1 MNDNQNKTALIT
13 GASSGIGLELTRCFA
28 RDGHKVIMVAHY
40 EDKLEASVQQIKSEF
55 PSVQVESIS
64 CDLSKDGA
72 ADQLYYQVRQLGQ
85 PIEYLVNN
93 AGFGERG
100 AFLDTDLDKEK
111 AIIHLNVISLV
122 ALTKY
127 FAREMADRGSGK
139 ILQVGSV
146 ESFIPHP
153 LLSVYAATKAFVLS
167 FTEALQNELKDSGI
181 SMTILCPPPTDTNFF
196 EVANMENTKIAN
208 SSQVQSA
215 VEVAEAGYE
224 GLMKGDARVLPTFVA
239 KMYAAQGIT
248 LPDAFNAA
256 MTKKQLENVE
266 KPETSS

>member
-1 MNDNQNKTALIT
+1 MNDNQKHTALIT
-13 GASSGIGLELTRCFA
+13 GASSGIGYELTRCFA
-28 RDGHKVIMVAHY
+28 RDGHNVIMTAHF
-40 EDKLEASVQQIKSEF
+40 EDKLQEAVQRIKAEF
-55 PSVQVESIS
+55 PDIQVESIA

-72 ADQLYYQVRQLGQ
+72 ADQLYYQVRQTGL
-85 PIEYLVNN
+85 PINFLVNN

-100 AFLDTDLDKEK
+100 SFLETDLAKEV
-111 AIIHLNVISLV
+111 AIIHLNIIALV
-122 ALTKY
+122 SLTKFY
-127 FAREMADRGSGK
+127 AREMVSRGSGK

-146 ESFIPHP
+146 ASFIPHP

-167 FTEALQNELKDSGI
+167 FSEALQSELKDTGI

-196 EVANMENTKIAN
+196 EVANMEDTKIAN

-215 VEVAEAGYE
+215 VDVAEAGYE
-224 GLMKGDARVLPTFVA
+224 GLMKGEARVLPTFVA

-266 KPETSS
+266 TPKSS